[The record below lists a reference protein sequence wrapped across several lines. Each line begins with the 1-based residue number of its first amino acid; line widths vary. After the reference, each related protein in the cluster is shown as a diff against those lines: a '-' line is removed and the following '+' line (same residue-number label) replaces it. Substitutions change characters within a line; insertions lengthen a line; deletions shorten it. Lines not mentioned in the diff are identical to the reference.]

1 MFCIGSTGFSFLT
14 LIVMTPARQ
23 VAETDG
29 VKTCKDPSDCDL
41 NKLYMIAYMIVH
53 VIGISK
59 KFTFASTRQLS
70 ILLAL
75 TLLLLSLYLCF
86 ERFC

>member
-1 MFCIGSTGFSFLT
+1 MFCIGNTGFSFLT

-59 KFTFASTRQLS
+59 SLRLLPLVNYLS
-70 ILLAL
+70 
-75 TLLLLSLYLCF
+75 YLH
-86 ERFC
+86 

>member
-1 MFCIGSTGFSFLT
+1 
-14 LIVMTPARQ
+14 MTPARQ

-53 VIGISK
+53 VIGIST
-59 KFTFASTRQLS
+59 KFTFAFTRQLS
-70 ILLAL
+70 YLHWHTCFWAYTCAL
-75 TLLLLSLYLCF
+75 KGFAGYTF
-86 ERFC
+86 KHI